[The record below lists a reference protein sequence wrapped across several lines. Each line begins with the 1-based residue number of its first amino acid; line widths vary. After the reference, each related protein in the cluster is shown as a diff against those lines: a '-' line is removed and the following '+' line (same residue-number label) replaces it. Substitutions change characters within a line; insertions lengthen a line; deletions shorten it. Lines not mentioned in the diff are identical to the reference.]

1 MDALIVVPV
10 GNEADTVGEVVTGA
24 RGWRVHEVPV
34 AALPRERQR
43 SRFRPISDGV
53 AIGGYIAGRVF
64 VRWALEAGALIGA
77 LVHPHLGER
86 RRARHAATLE
96 QTAGYAGSFP
106 LWAMAVGGAAFQ
118 NVVNRVRLWR
128 RDPRPRRAFVAA
140 QGRVA
145 HPESP
150 GYSALPTLA
159 RRT

>member
-77 LVHPHLGER
+77 RGIRTSAGVGPRGTR
-86 RRARHAATLE
+86 RRP
-96 QTAGYAGSFP
+96 S
-106 LWAMAVGGAAFQ
+106 
-118 NVVNRVRLWR
+118 
-128 RDPRPRRAFVAA
+128 RRAGTP
-140 QGRVA
+140 GRF
-145 HPESP
+145 PP
-150 GYSALPTLA
+150 GAS
-159 RRT
+159 R